1 MPRLRQVLALKEG
14 MVVADVG
21 AGKGELTFALAGAVG
36 SSGRV
41 FATEIDPARLR
52 RLREAVTGAKLGNVA
67 VVEAQS
73 RETALPPSCCEAIVL
88 RRVYH
93 HLTEPASINASL
105 LQSVR
110 PGGVLVII
118 DFPPPLSWLRGSLG
132 VPAQVVID
140 EIKGSGFELV
150 QLISDWPGR
159 GPLQS
164 YCAVFRR
171 PLTGVSTYQPVPMKE
186 QS

>member
-1 MPRLRQVLALKEG
+1 MRWRSRR
-14 MVVADVG
+14 
-21 AGKGELTFALAGAVG
+21 VG

-118 DFPPPLSWLRGSLG
+118 DFRRRCPGCAARWAFLRKS
-132 VPAQVVID
+132 
-140 EIKGSGFELV
+140 
-150 QLISDWPGR
+150 
-159 GPLQS
+159 
-164 YCAVFRR
+164 
-171 PLTGVSTYQPVPMKE
+171 
-186 QS
+186 